1 MAKREVLVFVP
12 KSNRNRLREAD
23 LARRLLDLLGRVG
36 IMIKRGQ
43 TNARFLA
50 QGYFRFVFPNRAM
63 AVRYQELVE
72 EHCPANVTTRRYR
85 VI

>member
-1 MAKREVLVFVP
+1 MAKRAVHVFVA

-50 QGYFRFVFPNRAM
+50 QGYFRFVFPSRAL
-63 AVRYQELVE
+63 AIRYQDLVD
-72 EHCPANVTTRRYR
+72 EHCPSIVTTKRYLL
-85 VI
+85 V